1 MDSQFNTL
9 LRSYHDN
16 YLQYKMTANSSYQ
29 NAYQTAQTGLDNIIN
44 QLQTTS
50 DQQQSEISSFY
61 KQDVEG
67 QLRDLQ
73 SKQRKLQKN
82 ILQQTDELTAAK
94 HRLEAPAPVTSADYT
109 GYYIA
114 IGVMAGIAGVMSF
127 L

>member
-16 YLQYKMTANSSYQ
+16 YLQYKLTANSSYQ

-82 ILQQTDELTAAK
+82 ILEQTDELTAAK
-94 HRLEAPAPVTSADYT
+94 HRLESPAPVTSADYT

-114 IGVMAGIAGVMSF
+114 IGVMAGIAGIMSF

>member
-9 LRSYHDN
+9 LRSFHDN

-50 DQQQSEISSFY
+50 DQQKSEISSFY
-61 KQDVEG
+61 KADVEG
-67 QLRDLQ
+67 QLKDLQ

-82 ILQQTDELTAAK
+82 IVQQTDELNAAK
-94 HRLEAPAPVTSADYT
+94 MRLESPVITSPDYT

-114 IGVMAGIAGVMSF
+114 MGVMAGIAGVMSF